1 MKQDVTVQRNRK
13 IQTSPFMSSNFMMR
27 PFWDNSDSIF
37 SEMMQRTINPFLPAV
52 ATFWRP
58 AGLNEPHIDI
68 IENGDK
74 FIVRADV
81 PGIEADDIEVSVAD
95 GALVISGE
103 KREMTE
109 DSDENYLH
117 RECFCGSFSR
127 SVALPENADIDNAE
141 ASIDQNVLSIRVPK
155 KEAFG
160 ARKKRIDIDTSPSKD
175 MPRQN
180 KKEERKSV

>member
-1 MKQDVTVQRNRK
+1 MKQDVSVQRNRK
-13 IQTSPFMSSNFMMR
+13 IPTNPFMSSNFMMQ
-27 PFWDNSDSIF
+27 PIWDGGDSVF
-37 SEMMQRTINPFLPAV
+37 SEMMQRTMNHFLPAM

-68 IENGDK
+68 TENGNK

-103 KREMTE
+103 KREMKE
-109 DSDENYLH
+109 ANDENYLH

-127 SVALPENADIDNAE
+127 SIALPENADIENAE
-141 ASIDQNVLSIRVPK
+141 ASFEQNVLSIRVPK
-155 KEAFG
+155 REMAG
-160 ARKKRIDIDTSPSKD
+160 SRKRKIDIESAQKD
-175 MPRQN
+175 MARQT